1 MIKAV
6 KKDTGSVVYMR
17 FKTHEC
23 PTCKNQLKVV
33 KMTKVVKSK
42 TKEAKNFNF
51 SACDAPLGEKVKFI
65 WYVFK
70 CKECDKTYTEAQM
83 KAIEKDEKER
93 LKEEKK
99 AAKKAEKKQ
108 RRLTRN
114 PMTASKFRSQTS
126 FCSVLPV

>member
-6 KKDTGSVVYMR
+6 KKDTGNVVYMR

-70 CKECDKTYTEAQM
+70 CKECDKTYTEADM
-83 KAIEKDEKER
+83 KAIEKAEKDR
-93 LKEEKK
+93 LKAEARAEKK
-99 AAKKAEKKQ
+99 AEKKAAKEAKKAEKKAK
-108 RRLTRN
+108 
-114 PMTASKFRSQTS
+114 ASAEK
-126 FCSVLPV
+126 

>member
-1 MIKAV
+1 MK
-6 KKDTGSVVYMR
+6 
-17 FKTHEC
+17 
-23 PTCKNQLKVV
+23 
-33 KMTKVVKSK
+33 KVVKS
-42 TKEAKNFNF
+42 TTREGKNFNF

-99 AAKKAEKKQ
+99 AAKKAEKKAAKEAKKEAKKS
-108 RRLTRN
+108 
-114 PMTASKFRSQTS
+114 ASSS
-126 FCSVLPV
+126 EE